1 MTGLSKMMHSGPL
14 ISDCSQ
20 RNTTLLQKRNQ
31 FWQIDLT
38 TNIEYWIID
47 LLIVIVVGWY
57 VSSKLKS
64 SIEKK
69 FHV

>member
-14 ISDCSQ
+14 ISDCSL
-20 RNTTLLQKRNQ
+20 RNTTPLQKRNQ

-47 LLIVIVVGWY
+47 LLIVFVVGWY
-57 VSSKLKS
+57 VSPKTK
-64 SIEKK
+64 
-69 FHV
+69 VWD